1 MRQRFLQKV
10 FWFTGLSGSGKSTL
24 AGQIIDHL
32 KKKNFKCF
40 NLDGDQFRLNKKY
53 KKNFSRLGIKKNNY
67 LIIDKIDYIRNNY
80 DFVIV
85 AVISPLKVTRNKARK
100 IFGKDY
106 VEIFI
111 DCSLK
116 ELIKRD
122 TKGLYK
128 SAGDNKIKNLIGYNS
143 KIKYEKTKFKKIV
156 VNTKNQNIKQSKK
169 KIIQDLNKKFNVKI

>member
-1 MRQRFLQKV
+1 
-10 FWFTGLSGSGKSTL
+10 
-24 AGQIIDHL
+24 
-32 KKKNFKCF
+32 
-40 NLDGDQFRLNKKY
+40 
-53 KKNFSRLGIKKNNY
+53 
-67 LIIDKIDYIRNNY
+67 
-80 DFVIV
+80 
-85 AVISPLKVTRNKARK
+85 
-100 IFGKDY
+100 

-128 SAGDNKIKNLIGYNS
+128 SARDNKIKNLIGYNS

-156 VNTKNQNIKQSKK
+156 VNTKNQNIKKSKR